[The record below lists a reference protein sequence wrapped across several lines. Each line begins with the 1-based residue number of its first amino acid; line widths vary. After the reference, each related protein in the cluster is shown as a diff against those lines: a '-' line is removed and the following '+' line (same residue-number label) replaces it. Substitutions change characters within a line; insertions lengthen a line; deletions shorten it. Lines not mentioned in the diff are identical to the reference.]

1 MPNRRI
7 GGVNFETSD
16 EATASKGKKT
26 AKAES
31 QTLVAA
37 NDARVALVVCNPS
50 SKEVWL
56 SLGSSATKEEGIWL
70 KKEGG
75 SVVIDYYTGP
85 VSCVTSE
92 GEGVIT
98 YSEV

>member
-1 MPNRRI
+1 MANRRT

-16 EATASKGKKT
+16 EATTPKGKKLV
-26 AKAES
+26 KAES

-50 SKEVWL
+50 TKEVWL
-56 SLGSSATKEEGIWL
+56 ALGASATKEEGTWL

-75 SVVIDYYTGP
+75 AIVIDFYTGP
-85 VSCVTSE
+85 VSCVTTE

-98 YSEV
+98 FSEV